1 MKGEIPLN
9 MARVFV
15 SVGSNI
21 DKERNITS
29 AIAALQA
36 EFGELIRSKVYQ
48 TEAVGFEGADFHNL
62 VIGFDTCRSPKE
74 VAEVLSQIEQRHG
87 RKRRQ
92 ERFLS
97 RTLDLDL
104 LLYADLIIQ
113 QDGLQ
118 LPRDEITRYA
128 FVLGPLAEIAGD
140 LKHPQLGKPLK
151 ELWAEMRSHE
161 AKLLPIQTD

>member
-1 MKGEIPLN
+1 

-21 DKERNITS
+21 DKRKNITS
-29 AIAALQA
+29 AITALRA
-36 EFGELIRSKVYQ
+36 EFGELIRSHVYQ
-48 TEAVGFEGADFHNL
+48 TEAVGFEGEDFHNL
-62 VIGFDTCRSPKE
+62 VIGFNTYLSPEE
-74 VAEVLSQIEQRHG
+74 VAKVLSQIEQSHG
-87 RKRRQ
+87 RKRTK

-104 LLYADLIIQ
+104 LLYADLIIH

-140 LKHPQLGKPLK
+140 VNHPLLGKPLK
-151 ELWAEMRSHE
+151 DLWAEMNKNGE
-161 AKLLPIQTD
+161 KLLRPVPY

>member
-1 MKGEIPLN
+1 

-21 DKERNITS
+21 DKEKNIIS

-62 VIGFDTCRSPKE
+62 VIGFDTYRSPKE
-74 VAEVLSQIEQRHG
+74 VAKVLSQIEQRHG
-87 RKRRQ
+87 RKRGR

-113 QDGLQ
+113 QEGLQ

-140 LKHPQLGKPLK
+140 LNHPQLGKPLK
-151 ELWAEMRSHE
+151 ELWAEMSSKGE
-161 AKLLPIQTD
+161 KLLPIQTG

>member
-1 MKGEIPLN
+1 

-21 DKERNITS
+21 DKEKNIHS
-29 AIAALQA
+29 AIAALQT
-36 EFGELIRSKVYQ
+36 EFGALICSNVYQ
-48 TEAVGFEGADFHNL
+48 TEAVGFVGEDFHNL
-62 VIGFDTCRSPKE
+62 VIGFDTCRSPEE
-74 VAEVLSQIEQRHG
+74 VAKVLRQIEQSHG
-87 RKRRQ
+87 RKRGK

-140 LKHPQLGKPLK
+140 LKHPQSGKPLK
-151 ELWAEMRSHE
+151 ELWAEMSKNGE
-161 AKLLPIQTD
+161 SLLQPISY